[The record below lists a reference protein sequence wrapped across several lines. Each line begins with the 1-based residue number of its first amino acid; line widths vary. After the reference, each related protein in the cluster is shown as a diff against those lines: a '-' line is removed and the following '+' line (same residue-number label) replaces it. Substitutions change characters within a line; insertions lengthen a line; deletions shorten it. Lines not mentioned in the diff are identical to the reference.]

1 MELCLASISP
11 RVFSF
16 STIFFFFLQC
26 STFLS
31 SLPRVVYAVLI
42 TGQAVIKNSPKHVAV
57 TADAIIKPTP
67 IETAKAKIIANLL
80 HLFVLQETG
89 FFKTARISNRKNDWW
104 Y

>member
-1 MELCLASISP
+1 MFD
-11 RVFSF
+11 FSQF
-16 STIFFFFLQC
+16 STAGGLRG
-26 STFLS
+26 S
-31 SLPRVVYAVLI
+31 YH
-42 TGQAVIKNSPKHVAV
+42 GQAVIKNSPKHVAV